1 MTKEELT
8 NIRAWL
14 IKNIFRN
21 DHVMLLS
28 NRDIDGIDLPYV
40 IASLYEELHKEVE
53 NEPYEY
59 MFHWA
64 NKCGSWVDDDLFENI
79 KKGETNE

>member
-8 NIRAWL
+8 NIRRWL
-14 IKNIFRN
+14 VKNIFRN
-21 DHVMLLS
+21 DSIMLLS
-28 NRDIDGIDLPYV
+28 DRDIEGIDLPYV

-53 NEPYEY
+53 KEPYEY

-79 KKGETNE
+79 KKGEANE